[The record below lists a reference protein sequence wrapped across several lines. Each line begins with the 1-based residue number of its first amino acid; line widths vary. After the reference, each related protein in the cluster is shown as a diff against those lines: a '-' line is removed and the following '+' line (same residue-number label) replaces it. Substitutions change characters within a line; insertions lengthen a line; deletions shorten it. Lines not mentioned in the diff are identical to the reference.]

1 VAAEVELLAGDPE
14 RAEAILGISC
24 AWLREAGEREWLATN
39 TAILAEALY
48 RRGQFSD
55 ALATSRNALALSP
68 PGHLTSLAVARRV
81 HAMSLARA
89 GDVEE
94 AAALAT
100 AAVDVLQNTDV
111 LIERGEAFAALAE
124 VCALANRIADAEAA
138 WERARLLFEQKGN
151 LVSTA
156 RVGAASASFA

>member
-1 VAAEVELLAGDPE
+1 MIRS
-14 RAEAILGISC
+14 RAEEILGISC
-24 AWLREAGEREWLATN
+24 EWLRKAGDREWLATN

-55 ALATSRNALALSP
+55 ALAKSRDALALSP

-81 HAMSLARA
+81 HAMALARA

-94 AAALAT
+94 AVAMAAAT
-100 AAVDVLQNTDV
+100 IDLLQNTDV
-111 LIERGEAFAALAE
+111 LIEQGEAFAALAE
-124 VCALANRIADAEAA
+124 VCALADRTGDAEEA
-138 WERARLLFEQKGN
+138 WERARLRFEQKGN
-151 LVSTA
+151 LVSAA